1 MADGLQYV
9 PASICEDSRGAGARG
24 EENVKAWYF
33 STAEKKLRY
42 GDDRHIAI
50 GTTHEVEGKPL
61 CCAHGLHG
69 CEMILDALNYAPGTI
84 IWIVELDGA
93 MDIQDDKVAATSRT
107 YLHGGI
113 DVLPIILAWS
123 RRVALDVAHLW
134 DIPEI
139 VRRYLETGDQAIAG
153 AANAFA
159 YAANASAYAYA
170 NASANAAARGKYSGW
185 LAEDVYA
192 AIMLAKR
199 GKK

>member
-1 MADGLQYV
+1 
-9 PASICEDSRGAGARG
+9 
-24 EENVKAWYF
+24 
-33 STAEKKLRY
+33 
-42 GDDRHIAI
+42 
-50 GTTHEVEGKPL
+50 
-61 CCAHGLHG
+61 
-69 CEMILDALNYAPGTI
+69 MILDALNYAPGTI
-84 IWIVELDGA
+84 IWIVELEGA
-93 MDIQDDKVAATSRT
+93 MDIQDDKVAATSRK
-107 YLHGGI
+107 YQHGGI

-153 AANAFA
+153 AAANAANAASVSAYANLAANAAA
-159 YAANASAYAYA
+159 YAAAYASAYASAAANVSAYA
-170 NASANAAARGKYSGW
+170 NLAANAAANAANAATYAANARGKYSGW

>member
-1 MADGLQYV
+1 M
-9 PASICEDSRGAGARG
+9 
-24 EENVKAWYF
+24 KAWYF

-93 MDIQDDKVAATSRT
+93 MDSQDGKVAATSRT

-113 DVLPIILAWS
+113 DVLQIILAWS

-153 AANAFA
+153 AA
-159 YAANASAYAYA
+159 ANA
-170 NASANAAARGKYSGW
+170 ANAAAN
-185 LAEDVYA
+185 AAAYA
-192 AIMLAKR
+192 SAR
-199 GKK
+199 